1 MQTLEKTHPKLQELR
16 TLLAEI
22 NDIESAASLLYWDQA
37 TYMPPAGAAARG
49 RQMATLRHLAHTK
62 FIDPKIGQLLADL
75 RSYEES
81 LAYDADE
88 ASLIRITRHDY
99 ERSVKIPADFT
110 ARFSAHS
117 TESYEVWAK
126 ARAENNFAAVKP
138 YLEKTLEL
146 SRELANFFPGY
157 EHIADPLIE
166 EADYGMKA
174 QSVRSLFALLRKEL
188 VPIVEAIASQ
198 PIADASCLHQHY
210 PEAEQIA
217 FSLKLIQQLGY
228 DFQRGRQDKTLHPFM
243 TKFSTGDV
251 RITTRVRE
259 NDLNEGLFSTI
270 HETGHA
276 LYEQGINREFEATPL
291 AGGTSSGV
299 HESQSRLWENFVGR
313 SRNFWK
319 FFYPQLQGVFSSQL
333 QQVPLETFYRA
344 INKVERSL
352 IRTDADE
359 VTYNLHVMIRFDL
372 ELQLLEGKLAVRDL
386 PQAWNERYRS
396 DLGIVPPNDS
406 NGVLQD
412 VHWYGGTIGG
422 MFQGYTLGNLMSAQ
436 FFAAALKANPEI
448 PHQIETGNFS
458 QLHDWL
464 QQNIYQHGRKYTA
477 AELVERVTGSALS
490 IDPFVCYIKQKFG
503 ELYNL

>member
-16 TLLAEI
+16 TRLAEI

-37 TYMPPAGAAARG
+37 TYMPPGGAAARG
-49 RQMATLRHLAHTK
+49 RQMATLRHIAHTK
-62 FIDPKIGQLLADL
+62 FTEPAIGQLLEDL
-75 RSYEES
+75 RGYEAS
-81 LAYDADE
+81 LPYDSDE
-88 ASLIRITRHDY
+88 ASLIRVTRLDY
-99 ERSVKIPADFT
+99 DRSVKIPPAFT
-110 ARFSAHS
+110 AKFSQHS
-117 TESYEVWAK
+117 ADSYEAWAK
-126 ARAENNFAAVKP
+126 ARPENNFAAVAP

-146 SRELANFFPGY
+146 SREMANFFPGY
-157 EHIADPLIE
+157 QHIADPLIDE
-166 EADYGMKA
+166 SDYGMNA
-174 QSVRSLFALLRKEL
+174 QSVRSLFAQLRQQL

-198 PIADASCLHQHY
+198 PIADAAALHQHF
-210 PEAEQIA
+210 PEPEQLA
-217 FSLKLIQQLGY
+217 FSLEVIKQLGY

-276 LYEQGINREFEATPL
+276 LYEQGIARDFEATPL

-299 HESQSRLWENFVGR
+299 HESQSRLWENLVGR
-313 SRNFWK
+313 SRNFWE
-319 FFYPQLQGVFSSQL
+319 FCYPQLQSAFPQQL
-333 QQVPLETFYRA
+333 KQVSLDTFYRG

-372 ELQLLEGKLAVRDL
+372 ELALLEGNLSVNDL
-386 PQAWNERYRS
+386 PAAWNDRYRS
-396 DLGIVPPNDS
+396 DLGIVPSCDT

-412 VHWYGGTIGG
+412 VHWYGGMIGG

-436 FFAAALKANPEI
+436 FFEAALQAHLEI
-448 PHQIETGNFS
+448 PDQIRQGNFKV
-458 QLHDWL
+458 LHDWL
-464 QQNIYQHGRKYTA
+464 KQNIYQHGRKYTA
-477 AELVERVTGSALS
+477 AEIVEKATLKPLS
-490 IDPFVCYIKQKFG
+490 IEPFISYIKGKFG
-503 ELYNL
+503 ELYAL

>member
-1 MQTLEKTHPKLQELR
+1 MQTLEKTHPQLQELKTR
-16 TLLAEI
+16 LAEI

-37 TYMPPAGAAARG
+37 TYMPTGGAVARG
-49 RQMATLRHLAHTK
+49 RQMATLRHIAHTK
-62 FIDPKIGQLLADL
+62 FTDPAIGQLLQDL
-75 RSYEES
+75 RPYEAS
-81 LAYDADE
+81 LPYDSDE

-99 ERSVKIPADFT
+99 ERAVKIPASFT
-110 ARFSAHS
+110 AKFSQHS
-117 TESYEVWAK
+117 TESYEAWAK
-126 ARAENNFAAVKP
+126 ARAANDFASVAP

-146 SRELANFFPGY
+146 SREMANFFPGY

-174 QSVRSLFALLRKEL
+174 ESVRSLFAQLRSQL

-198 PIADASCLHQHY
+198 PVADTSCLHQHF

-217 FSLKLIQQLGY
+217 FSLKVIQQLGY

-276 LYEQGINREFEATPL
+276 LYEQGIKREFEATPL

-299 HESQSRLWENFVGR
+299 HESQSRLWENLVGR
-313 SRNFWK
+313 SRNFWQ
-319 FFYPQLQGVFSSQL
+319 FLYPQLQAAFPSQL
-333 QQVPLETFYRA
+333 NQVSLETFYRA

-386 PQAWNERYRS
+386 PQAWNERYNS
-396 DLGIVPPNDS
+396 DLGIAPPNDS

-412 VHWYGGTIGG
+412 VHWYGGMIGG

-436 FFAAALKANPEI
+436 FFTAALQANPEI

-458 QLHDWL
+458 TLHDWL
-464 QQNIYQHGRKYTA
+464 KQNIYQHGRKYTA
-477 AELVERVTGSALS
+477 AEIVERVTGSPLS
-490 IDPFVCYIKQKFG
+490 IDPFIRYIRQKFG
-503 ELYNL
+503 DLYTL